1 MMVICLKN
9 RSIIRYLTSNEHF
22 LEIKDL
28 LVQDKSD
35 RELSMKFLTFSKFIV
50 ELCNIM
56 KDS

>member
-1 MMVICLKN
+1 MVICLKN
-9 RSIIRYLTSNEHF
+9 CSIIRYLTSNEHF

-28 LVQDKSD
+28 LEQDKSD

-50 ELCNIM
+50 ELCNII